1 MIDSHGM
8 NLNLVFKLWF
18 ESHEVITLSVY
29 MYIIRLLIVQSIVN
43 AFSLW
48 YVMRMI
54 VQLSVN
60 QWQRLYAI
68 DTHDFAILLTN
79 FLLINYIIG
88 NSFEYFLCIVTNNCV
103 TYTTNHERWIR
114 PWDMRTCVRSEGI
127 TRRLFSREIQGSL
140 ELGEVEIRCVTHDN
154 AF

>member
-29 MYIIRLLIVQSIVN
+29 TYIIRLLIVQSIVN

-48 YVMRMI
+48 YVMRMT

-79 FLLINYIIG
+79 FLSINYIIG

-103 TYTTNHERWIR
+103 TYTTNHER
-114 PWDMRTCVRSEGI
+114 
-127 TRRLFSREIQGSL
+127 
-140 ELGEVEIRCVTHDN
+140 
-154 AF
+154 